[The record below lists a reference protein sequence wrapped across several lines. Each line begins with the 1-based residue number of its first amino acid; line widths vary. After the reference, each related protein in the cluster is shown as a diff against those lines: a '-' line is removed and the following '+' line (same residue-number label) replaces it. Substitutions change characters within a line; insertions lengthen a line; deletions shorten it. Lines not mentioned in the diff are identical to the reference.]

1 MHLVP
6 CNLAQE
12 AICDDKTNSELAMD
26 STSDYIDGLQTDGIM
41 AFSTEKAVHDLGGSV
56 PAVRARLRRLKE
68 QGRIADPYRG
78 FHVIVPPQYRRLGC
92 QPAEDFVPLLMK
104 HLREP
109 YYVSLLSAAALHGAS
124 HQAPMAFQVMVAKSR
139 RGLSCGKVRV
149 DFVARR
155 DMDRTS
161 VVERN
166 VPTGILRVASPEATA
181 LEVVGYPEHCGYL
194 DNVATVLAELAEGG
208 LDGNALAAEA
218 LRAPTAWVQRLGYL
232 FTLVGA
238 DALAGHLDGVLA
250 KRSALTV
257 PLAQWMRFDGAPR
270 DARWRLAI
278 NTDVEPDV

>member
-1 MHLVP
+1 LVS

-92 QPAEDFVPLLMK
+92 QPAENFVPLLMK

-124 HQAPMAFQVMVAKSR
+124 HQASMAFQVMVAKSR

-161 VVERN
+161 VLERN
-166 VPTGILRVASPEATA
+166 VPTGVLRVASPEATA

-208 LDGNALAAEA
+208 LDGNALVAEA

-250 KRSALTV
+250 KRSVLTV
-257 PLAQWMRFDGAPR
+257 PLAQWLRFDGAPR

-278 NTDVEPDV
+278 NTDVVPDV

>member
-41 AFSTEKAVHDLGGSV
+41 AFSTEQAVHDLGGSV

-92 QPAEDFVPLLMK
+92 QPAENFVPLLMK

-270 DARWRLAI
+270 DARWRIAI